1 MHLKRLQAKM
11 KKKALSKDGPKV
23 SPFIYGCWRLLDD
36 PEGSDI
42 KRVRE
47 KIDAC
52 LESGITTFDH
62 ADIYGGYGCEEVFGN
77 ALKDSPNLRDK
88 MEIVT
93 KCGIMLVD
101 PARPENRIKHYDH
114 GGNHVIKSV
123 ERSLKNLNVDVI
135 DLLLIHRPGPLMDPE
150 ELGAALDHMRTSG
163 KIKYYGV
170 SNFTVSQFKMLNSC
184 TERKLATNQVEMN
197 PLYQEPFLD
206 GTLDYLIQKQIRP
219 MAWSPT
225 AGGRIFNDTSEASVR
240 VRDAVQE
247 IAARYGMEMDQ
258 VLYSWL
264 LMHPSNPAIIL
275 GTNKPERIRRAVE
288 SKTRHLDKQDWYAI
302 WSAGNGQEVP

>member
-1 MHLKRLQAKM
+1 M

-101 PARPENRIKHYDH
+101 PARPDNRIKHYNH
-114 GGNHVIKSV
+114 SGNHVIKSA
-123 ERSLKNLNVDVI
+123 ERSLKNLNVDTI

-150 ELGAALDHMRTSG
+150 ELGAALDHLRKAG

-170 SNFTVSQFKMLNSC
+170 SNFTTSQFKMLNAC
-184 TERKLATNQVEMN
+184 TNKKLATNQIEMN
-197 PLYQEPFLD
+197 PVHQDPFLD
-206 GTLDYLIQKQIRP
+206 GTLDYMVQKQIRP

-225 AGGRIFNDTSEASVR
+225 AGGAIFNDSSPQFVR
-240 VRDAVQE
+240 LRETLQE
-247 IAARYGMEMDQ
+247 IAGRYGMEMDQ

-264 LMHPSNPAIIL
+264 LMHPSQPAVVL
-275 GTNKPERIRRAVE
+275 GTNRPERIKKSIEARSRQLE
-288 SKTRHLDKQDWYAI
+288 YQDWYAI
-302 WSAGNGQEVP
+302 WSAASGEEVP